1 MQRSQDSGSVLAV
14 MMQYADSDKD
24 RLLSGEE
31 IENFYRYFINLA
43 PSEALMT
50 ARQFIRDGDLNN
62 DARLNE
68 TGA

>member
-1 MQRSQDSGSVLAV
+1 
-14 MMQYADSDKD
+14 MQYADSDKD

-68 TGA
+68 TGT